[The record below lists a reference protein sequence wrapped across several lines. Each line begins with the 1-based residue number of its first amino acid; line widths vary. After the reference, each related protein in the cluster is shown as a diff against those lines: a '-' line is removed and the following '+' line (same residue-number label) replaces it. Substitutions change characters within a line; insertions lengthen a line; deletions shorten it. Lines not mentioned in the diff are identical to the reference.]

1 MVLPGQEFERRRR
14 RSSFKLLDRKT
25 DLAGSRTDGIQA
37 GNTNKGARD
46 LRTYV
51 NLILVGVTVSPEVGT
66 TVHRA
71 PLEVCWQGDD
81 GSRWNVLVAM
91 PSGVFGKST
100 RSTHEPSGHI
110 PRSEVSMK

>member
-1 MVLPGQEFERRRR
+1 MDSSPSCFNRKPTWSYPDKNLNEDAR

-51 NLILVGVTVSPEVGT
+51 NLILVGVTVSSEVGT

-71 PLEVCWQGDD
+71 PFEECW
-81 GSRWNVLVAM
+81 
-91 PSGVFGKST
+91 
-100 RSTHEPSGHI
+100 
-110 PRSEVSMK
+110 